1 MIDVKPGNDT
11 IMTSAG
17 LMTREQ
23 FERYKQRQ
31 KEQKENIPAVEIPK
45 PKRCPLINGMYRTCI
60 KTCAWYDLEEVQCK
74 LQALPAEVETVGK
87 DCPLS
92 FGKAREHCNSNCG
105 MSKNGCCTLL
115 SLFRKGAE
123 NK

>member
-1 MIDVKPGNDT
+1 MIDVRPENDK

-17 LMTREQ
+17 LMTVEQ

-31 KEQKENIPAVEIPK
+31 KEQKENNNTVIPEPK
-45 PKRCPLINGMYRTCI
+45 KCPLINGIYRTCI

-74 LQALPAEVETVGK
+74 LQSLPADGETVGK

-92 FGKAREHCNSNCG
+92 FGKARAHCSSSCG
-105 MSKNGCCTLL
+105 MSKNGGCTLL